1 MDIFYIL
8 NFRIHVFEKC
18 ADHKRNTSY
27 TSTEQLYD
35 HNAFRHEGVYTK
47 KNILP
52 QAECLFVEVNAL
64 DYKNW

>member
-1 MDIFYIL
+1 M
-8 NFRIHVFEKC
+8 FEKC
-18 ADHKRNTSY
+18 ADHKINTIY

-64 DYKNW
+64 DHKNW